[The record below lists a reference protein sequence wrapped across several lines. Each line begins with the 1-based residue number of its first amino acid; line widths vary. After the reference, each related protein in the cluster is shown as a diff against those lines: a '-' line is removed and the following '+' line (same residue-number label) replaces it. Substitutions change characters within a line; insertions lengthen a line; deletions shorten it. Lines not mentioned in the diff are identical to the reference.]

1 MGELRKIGAVSTFVT
16 EIAKIKP
23 RKGYSLF
30 FRGQAKESYTP
41 IPSVF
46 RNTDP
51 KDESSALFSE
61 REHIMFEQL
70 VAACPNDF
78 LSCYS
83 AFDHLVKMQHYGLP
97 TRLLDITSNPLVA
110 LYFASNAHFGRGKDS
125 SDGEIIIYEIKDEN
139 IKFHGSDT
147 VSVISNLAKMDE
159 QFVYPNVSKDERTE
173 EQSKMVGKLLHSIY
187 AEKPYFKDAI
197 VSEHISSIQAVKP
210 KLDNPRVIRQSGAFL
225 IFGMHHK
232 KHLPSNEVNKVYKNV
247 DVSVVQNVGKDG
259 KITTFFHET
268 EDRGYVLKI
277 NSEKKAE
284 IIQSL
289 EGLGVSKATLFPE
302 IDEVAQHIKSQTV
315 NYLKD

>member
-1 MGELRKIGAVSTFVT
+1 MGESRKIGAVSTFVT

-30 FRGQAKESYTP
+30 FRGQTKESYQP

-51 KDESSALFSE
+51 KDKNSALFSE

-70 VAACPNDF
+70 VASCPNDF
-78 LSCYS
+78 LSCQS
-83 AFDHLVKMQHYGLP
+83 ALDHLVKMQHYGLP

-110 LYFASNAHFGRGKDS
+110 LYFASNSHAGRGQNS
-125 SDGEIIIYEIKDEN
+125 ADGEVIIYEIKDED

-147 VSVISNLAKMDE
+147 VSIISNLAKMDE
-159 QFVYPNVSKDERTE
+159 QFVYPNASKEQRTSE
-173 EQSKMVGKLLHSIY
+173 ESKMVGKLLHSIY
-187 AEKPYFKDAI
+187 AEKPYFKDVI
-197 VSEHISSIQAVKP
+197 VPEHISSIQAVKP

-225 IFGMHHK
+225 IFGMGD
-232 KHLPSNEVNKVYKNV
+232 NKVTPSQKIYRLYKNL
-247 DVSVVQNVGKDG
+247 DVSSNYF
-259 KITTFFHET
+259 THT

-277 NSEKKAE
+277 NAEEKAK

-289 EGLGVSKATLFPE
+289 DGLGISKATLFPE
-302 IDEVAQHIKSQTV
+302 IDEVAQHIKAQTV
-315 NYLKD
+315 DYLKD

>member
-1 MGELRKIGAVSTFVT
+1 MGEPRKIGAVSTFVT

-30 FRGQAKESYTP
+30 FRGQTKESYQP

-51 KDESSALFSE
+51 KDKNSALFSE

-70 VAACPNDF
+70 VASCPNDF
-78 LSCYS
+78 LSCQS

-110 LYFASNAHFGRGKDS
+110 LYFASNSHSGRGQNS
-125 SDGEIIIYEIKDEN
+125 ADGEVIIYEIKDED

-147 VSVISNLAKMDE
+147 VSVISNLAKMDD
-159 QFVYPNVSKDERTE
+159 QFVYPNTSKEERTE
-173 EQSKMVGKLLHSIY
+173 EDSKIVGKLLHSIY
-187 AEKPYFKDAI
+187 AEKPYFKDVI
-197 VSEHISSIQAVKP
+197 VPAHISSIQAVKP

-225 IFGMHHK
+225 IFGMGDSK
-232 KHLPSNEVNKVYKNV
+232 VTPSQEIYNLYKNV
-247 DVSVVQNVGKDG
+247 NVSSSY
-259 KITTFFHET
+259 FSHT

-277 NSEKKAE
+277 NAEEKTK

-289 EGLGVSKATLFPE
+289 DGLGISKATLFPE
-302 IDEVAQHIKSQTV
+302 IDEVAQHLKEQTAD
-315 NYLKD
+315 YLNS

>member
-1 MGELRKIGAVSTFVT
+1 MGEAKKVGAVSTFVT

-30 FRGQAKESYTP
+30 FRGQTKESYKP

-46 RNTDP
+46 RHTDP
-51 KDESSALFSE
+51 KDESSPLFSI

-70 VAACPNDF
+70 VASCPNDF
-78 LSCYS
+78 LSCQS
-83 AFDHLVKMQHYGLP
+83 ALDHLVKMQHYGLP

-110 LYFASNAHFGRGKDS
+110 LYFACSAHSGRGKDS
-125 SDGEIIIYEIKDEN
+125 SDGEVIIYEIKDED

-159 QFVYPNVSKDERTE
+159 QFVYPEVSKEKRSKDDD
-173 EQSKMVGKLLHSIY
+173 KMVGKLLHSIY
-187 AEKPYFKDAI
+187 AEKPYFKDVI
-197 VSEHISSIQAVKP
+197 VPKHITSIQAVRP
-210 KLDNPRVIRQSGAFL
+210 KLDNPRVIRQNGAFL
-225 IFGMHHK
+225 IFGMGESK
-232 KHLPSNEVNKVYKNV
+232 TTPSQKIYRLYKNV
-247 DVSVVQNVGKDG
+247 EVSSSYF
-259 KITTFFHET
+259 THT

-277 NSEKKAE
+277 NAEEKTK

-289 EGLGVSKATLFPE
+289 DGLGISKATLFPE

-315 NYLKD
+315 DYLKG

>member
-1 MGELRKIGAVSTFVT
+1 MAEHRKIGAVSTFVT

-30 FRGQAKESYTP
+30 FRGQTKESYQP

-46 RNTDP
+46 RNTVPQD
-51 KDESSALFSE
+51 KNSALFSK

-70 VAACPNDF
+70 VASCPSDF
-78 LSCYS
+78 LSYQS
-83 AFDHLVKMQHYGLP
+83 AFDYLVKMQHYGLP

-110 LYFASNAHFGRGKDS
+110 LYFASNAHSGRGKDS
-125 SDGEIIIYEIKDEN
+125 ADGEVIIYEIKDED

-159 QFVYPNVSKDERTE
+159 QFVYPNAKKEDRTE
-173 EQSKMVGKLLHSIY
+173 EESNMVGKLLHSIY
-187 AEKPYFKDAI
+187 AEKPYFKDVI
-197 VSEHISSIQAVKP
+197 IPEHTSSIQAVKP

-225 IFGMHHK
+225 IFGMGD
-232 KHLPSNEVNKVYKNV
+232 NKVMPSQEIYNLYKNV
-247 DVSVVQNVGKDG
+247 ETSSNYF
-259 KITTFFHET
+259 THT
-268 EDRGYVLKI
+268 EDRGYVLRV
-277 NSEKKAE
+277 NAEEKAK

-302 IDEVAQHIKSQTV
+302 IDEVAQHIKSQTAD
-315 NYLKD
+315 YLKD